1 MKKILVVD
9 NDRIM
14 LRFMT
19 KLLEK
24 EGHQVAVA
32 EDGLNALDILKTY
45 TPDFIFVDL
54 VMPNIDGRLLCRII
68 RSMPKLKGVYITIIS
83 AISVEEELDITEIR
97 ANACIAK
104 GPMNKM
110 SRHVLVVLESP
121 DLVSHRCLSGEIL
134 GIESV
139 FPRGITEELLS
150 INKHFEIIL
159 ERMSEGVL
167 EINSEGRI
175 VFANPVAISLF
186 NMPEKNILGSNFVEL
201 LPEDSRLR
209 VSNLMKID
217 GDKSKTITEDFPLIL
232 NGFQVVIDI
241 VPLVADDSKSIVIM
255 HDVSERKLGE
265 KALLESEKKYRSF
278 AQIGLA
284 LSGEKDTST
293 LLEIIVDNARVLSNA
308 DAGTLYILDDDK
320 KHLRFEILQN
330 NTMNTRMGGKSG
342 DDLSLPRVPLFKGG
356 EPNHSNVSSYTALT
370 GETVNIPDVYEAEGF
385 DFTGPRQYDESTGY
399 RSKSMLVIPLKNHDN
414 DIIGVLQLLNAQDP
428 ETRKVIA
435 FSSEHVDLI
444 SSLASQAA
452 VALTKTQLIHNLQ
465 DLFYAFIKSIATAI
479 DEKSPYT
486 GGHIRRVVDL
496 AMMVIEKINETEEG
510 PFKGVRFSE
519 DEIEEMRIAA
529 WMHDVGKITTPEYV
543 VDKSTKL
550 QTIFDRVQSIETR
563 FQLIS
568 ELIANRYLQLN
579 NELLRKKSDDMS
591 ELERLDKECESKI
604 ERLNEELIFVK
615 SCNDPGEFM
624 SDEKINRIHKIAR
637 KTYTI
642 KDTEHPYLTEE
653 EVKNLCIRKG
663 TLTEEE
669 RRVVEHH
676 ATMTAKILNQLPFPR
691 KLANVPLYAAGHH
704 EKLDGSG
711 YPDGFS
717 KEDLPLQTKIMAV
730 VDIFEAL
737 TATDRP
743 YRKPLKL
750 SEAVKIM
757 GFMKKDNHIDPDIYD
772 LFIGSR
778 LYYDYAEKEMDP
790 KQID

>member
-14 LRFMT
+14 LRFMA
-19 KLLEK
+19 KLLEQ

-32 EDGLNALDILKTY
+32 EDGLNALDILKTF
-45 TPDFIFVDL
+45 TPDFIFIDL
-54 VMPNIDGRLLCRII
+54 VMPNIDGRMLCRII
-68 RSMPKLKGVYITIIS
+68 RSMPQLKGVYITIIS
-83 AISVEEELDITEIR
+83 AISVEEELDIAEIR

-110 SRHVLVVLESP
+110 SQYVLAVLENP
-121 DLVSHRCLSGEIL
+121 ELESHRCLSGEIL
-134 GIESV
+134 GIENV
-139 FPRGITEELLS
+139 FPRGITAELLS
-150 INKHFEIIL
+150 IKKHFEIIL

-186 NMPEKNILGSNFVEL
+186 DMSEKNVLGSNFVEL
-201 LPEDSRLR
+201 FPEESRLR
-209 VSNLMKID
+209 VSNFMKID
-217 GDKSKTITEDFPLIL
+217 GDKSKTITEDFPLRL
-232 NGFQVVIDI
+232 NDFQVVIDI

-255 HDVSERKLGE
+255 HDVSARKLGE

-278 AQIGLA
+278 ARIGLA
-284 LSGEKDTST
+284 LSGEKDIST

-308 DAGTLYILDDDK
+308 DAGTLYILDNDK

-330 NTMNTRMGGKSG
+330 NTMQTRMGGKSG
-342 DDLSLPRVPLFKGG
+342 DDFSLPRVPLYKDGQ
-356 EPNHSNVSSYTALT
+356 PNHSNVSSYTALT

-385 DFTGPRQYDESTGY
+385 DFTGPRKYDESTGY

-414 DIIGVLQLLNAQDP
+414 DIIGVLQLLNAQDL
-428 ETRKVIA
+428 ETGKVVA

-452 VALTKTQLIHNLQ
+452 VALTKTQLIHDLQ

-496 AMMVIEKINETEEG
+496 AMMVIEKINETEEE
-510 PFKGVRFSE
+510 PFKDVRFNE

-550 QTIFDRVQSIETR
+550 QTIFDRVQIIETR

-568 ELIANRYLQLN
+568 ESIANRYLQLE
-579 NELLRKKSDDMS
+579 NELLRKKPDDLS
-591 ELERLDKECESKI
+591 ELKRLGEECESKI
-604 ERLNEELIFVK
+604 ERLNEELKFVK
-615 SCNDPGEFM
+615 SCNVTGEFM
-624 SDEKINRIHKIAR
+624 SDEKVGRIHKIAE

-642 KDTEHPYLTEE
+642 NNTEHPYLTQE

-669 RRVVEHH
+669 RSIVEHH

-711 YPDGFS
+711 YPGGLS

-730 VDIFEAL
+730 VDVFEAL

-772 LFIGSR
+772 LFIGGG
-778 LYYDYAEKEMDP
+778 LYYDYAKKEMDP
-790 KQID
+790 SQID

>member
-9 NDRIM
+9 NDRIV

-19 KLLEK
+19 KLLEE

-54 VMPNIDGRLLCRII
+54 VMPNIDGRMLCRII
-68 RSMPKLKGVYITIIS
+68 RSMPKFKDVYITIIS

-104 GPMNKM
+104 GPLNEMAQY
-110 SRHVLVVLESP
+110 VLAVIEKP
-121 DLVSHRCLSGEIL
+121 DLAAQQCLSGEIL
-134 GIESV
+134 GIKSI

-150 INKHFEIIL
+150 IKNHFEIIL

-175 VFANPVAISLF
+175 VFANPVALSLF
-186 NMPEKNILGSNFVEL
+186 NMPERNILGSDFIEVF
-201 LPEDSRLR
+201 PEDSRQR
-209 VSNLMKID
+209 ISNLMKID
-217 GDKSKTITEDFPLIL
+217 GDKSKTITEDFPMRL
-232 NGFQVVIDI
+232 NSFQVVIDI
-241 VPLVADDSKSIVIM
+241 MPLVANDSKSIVIM
-255 HDVSERKLGE
+255 HDVSKRKLGE
-265 KALLESEKKYRSF
+265 KALLESETKYRSF

-284 LSGEKDTST
+284 LSGEKDIST

-320 KHLRFEILQN
+320 QHLRFEILQN
-330 NTMNTRMGGKSG
+330 NTMKTRMGGKSG
-342 DDLSLPRVPLFKGG
+342 DDFSLPRVPLYKDGK
-356 EPNHSNVSSYTALT
+356 PNHSNVSSYTALT
-370 GETVNIPDVYEAEGF
+370 GKTINIPDVYEADGF
-385 DFTGPRQYDESTGY
+385 DFTGPRKYDESTGY
-399 RSKSMLVIPLKNHDN
+399 RSKSMLVIPLKNHEN

-428 ETRKVIA
+428 ETREVVA
-435 FSSEHVDLI
+435 FSPEHADLI

-452 VALTKTQLIHNLQ
+452 VALTKTQLIHDLQ

-510 PFKGVRFSE
+510 SFKDVRFSE
-519 DEIEEMRIAA
+519 DEIEEMRMAA

-550 QTIFDRVQSIETR
+550 QTIFDRVQLIETR
-563 FQLIS
+563 FRLIS
-568 ELIANRYLQLN
+568 ELIANRYLQLK
-579 NELLRKKSDDMS
+579 NELLRKKPDDMS
-591 ELERLDKECESKI
+591 ELDRLDKELESKI
-604 ERLNEELIFVK
+604 GRLNEELKFIK

-624 SDEKINRIHKIAR
+624 SDEKIDRIHKIAE
-637 KTYTI
+637 KTYAI
-642 KDTEHPYLTEE
+642 NDTEHPYLTEE

-711 YPDGFS
+711 YPGGLS

-757 GFMKKDNHIDPDIYD
+757 GFMKKDDHIDPDIYD

-778 LYYDYAEKEMDP
+778 LYYDYAKREMDP